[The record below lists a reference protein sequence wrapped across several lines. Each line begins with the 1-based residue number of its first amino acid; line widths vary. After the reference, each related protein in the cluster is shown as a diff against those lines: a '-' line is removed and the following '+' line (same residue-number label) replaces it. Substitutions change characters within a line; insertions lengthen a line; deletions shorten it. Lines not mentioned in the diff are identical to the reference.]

1 MRKKV
6 KKPIKYSI
14 NRIILS
20 DTLPYETPLTFSNRH
35 FYSFLNNHDVCLS
48 SGSKKNSKQ
57 RVEFNGAQD
66 TSLIYILKLLFQIS
80 DAEIQTEIKFDTL
93 VSFGN
98 AIDEIV
104 RIKGWTCFSYEVK
117 PVPILKIKNKAEFKE
132 LLKDESLKG
141 ELKKITESALRHHT
155 SSTLDISKVIRSL
168 LVIHC
173 RIHLEIEK
181 LSISCSGDHPAFSF
195 FKDFHVIKKSW
206 LTIKDA
212 RKIPFHYRIA
222 HKDSDYRELAIPHPK
237 SQLEVVAFYKEYKEL
252 ILYYCNQSSFT
263 IRKPAS
269 VASFIFMNDH
279 LHQQRKGDSIDFA
292 EANNKEYE
300 TLKTFFTYK
309 KYPNIHRFYEDYKY
323 HRAEKKYNMMYKFDI
338 SKCFDSIYTHS
349 VVWALYDKNHVK
361 DNITSSESTFPGRF
375 DALMQNTNFGET
387 NGILIGPEFS
397 RIFSELILQSI
408 DKEIEKEL
416 RVKDKLLFRTD
427 YEIYRYVDDY
437 FIFYNNEGTKDRI
450 MDSFKVHLKTFKMAI
465 SESKSKLYQKPLIT
479 ELTTAKD
486 KIIQLFEDEIKF
498 SIKKD
503 DESSLFSQINAKC
516 NSNNLITKFKIII
529 SESDVKYKD
538 IMNFTLA
545 LINKRIEKCIIDFSD
560 YYQCLTR
567 QEFKSKSALHQ
578 YPFTLNDLNKKLKQE
593 NQYTHHILEL
603 LDFTF
608 FIYAVNP
615 RVNFT
620 IRLCHLLSGLLD
632 DFTGEVKFF
641 TSTYKNPTRKT
652 GKIYTKPKP
661 KFLVSNKELI
671 FKKISDEV
679 RLVLEKNKI
688 QEYAQIESLY
698 LLIILQEL
706 GKNYRVSESLLIKYF
721 DLWEDENDGS
731 LHFKNQPNYFVI
743 TVLMFYIRDA
753 KPFLKLRDALKEA
766 ILARILAESKSK
778 NRSTECVL
786 LLFDLIVCPYLDTKF
801 KRILLTKFEIK
812 DPGKQNIV
820 LNYYNKQKYWFT
832 KWDNFNFIEEIRSK
846 IAHEPY

>member
-6 KKPIKYSI
+6 KKPIKYTI

-35 FYSFLNNHDVCLS
+35 FYNFLNNHDICLTE
-48 SGSKKNSKQ
+48 SGKKDNKQ
-57 RVEFNGAQD
+57 TVEFKAPQD
-66 TSLIYILKLLFQIS
+66 TALVYILKLLFQIG
-80 DAEIQTEIKFDTL
+80 DGEIRTEIKFDKIF
-93 VSFGN
+93 SFGN
-98 AIDEIV
+98 AINEIV
-104 RIKGWTCFSYEVK
+104 RIKGWTCFSYEFE
-117 PVPILKIKNKAEFKE
+117 PVQILKIKNKAEFKE
-132 LLKDESLKG
+132 LLKEETLKG
-141 ELKKITESALRHHT
+141 EFKKVTESSLRHHT
-155 SSTLDISKVIRSL
+155 STTLDIGKILRILLSSKCQIQVD
-168 LVIHC
+168 
-173 RIHLEIEK
+173 IEK
-181 LSISCSGDHPAFSF
+181 RGLICSSIHPAFTF
-195 FKDFHVIKKSW
+195 FNDFHVITKSW
-206 LTIKDA
+206 LTIKDT

-237 SQLEVVAFYKEYKEL
+237 SQLEVVTFYKEYMEL

-263 IRKPAS
+263 IRKPDK
-269 VASFIFMNDH
+269 VASFIFINDG
-279 LHQQRKGDSIDFA
+279 LHRQKLGDSIDFV
-292 EANNKEYE
+292 EVNNKEYE

-349 VVWALYDKNHVK
+349 VVWALYDKNHIK
-361 DNITSSESTFPGRF
+361 DNIQSSEQTFPGKF
-375 DALMQNTNFGET
+375 DSLMQNTNFGET

-408 DKEIEKEL
+408 DKEVEKEL
-416 RVKDKLLFRTD
+416 RLKDKLLFKID

-437 FIFYNNEGTKDRI
+437 FIFFNNERTKDRI
-450 MDSFKVHLKTFKMAI
+450 MDHFKVHLKTFKMAI

-503 DESSLFSQINAKC
+503 EESPVFNQINAKC
-516 NSNNLITKFKIII
+516 NSNNLITKFKIIL

-545 LINKRIEKCIIDFSD
+545 LITKRVEKCIEDFGA
-560 YYQCLTR
+560 YYQGLTR
-567 QEFKSKSALHQ
+567 QEFKSKSDPQQ
-578 YPFTLNDLNKKLKQE
+578 YPFTTNDLNKKVKQE

-620 IRLCHLLSGLLD
+620 IRLCHLLSGLID
-632 DFTGEVKFF
+632 DFTREVKFF
-641 TSTYKNPTRKT
+641 TGTYKYPAKKV
-652 GKIYTKPKP
+652 GKIYTHPQL
-661 KFLVSNKELI
+661 KFLFSNKELV

-679 RLVLEKNKI
+679 RLVLEKNKV

-698 LLIILQEL
+698 LLIILQQL
-706 GKNYRVSESLLIKYF
+706 GRSYRVTEGLLIKYF
-721 DLWEDENDGS
+721 ELREDESDGT
-731 LHFKNQPNYFVI
+731 LHFRNQPNYFVI
-743 TVLMFYIRDA
+743 TVLLFYIRTA
-753 KPFLKLRDALKEA
+753 KPFFKLRNALKEA
-766 ILARILAESKSK
+766 ILARIKAESKSK
-778 NRSTECVL
+778 NRSAECVM
-786 LLFDLIVCPYLDTKF
+786 LLFDLIVCPYLDTRF
-801 KRILLTKFEIK
+801 KRELLNKFEIK
-812 DPGKQNIV
+812 EAGKQNLI
-820 LNYYNKQKYWFT
+820 LDFYNRQKYWFT
-832 KWDNFNFIEEIRSK
+832 KWDNFNFSEEIRSK